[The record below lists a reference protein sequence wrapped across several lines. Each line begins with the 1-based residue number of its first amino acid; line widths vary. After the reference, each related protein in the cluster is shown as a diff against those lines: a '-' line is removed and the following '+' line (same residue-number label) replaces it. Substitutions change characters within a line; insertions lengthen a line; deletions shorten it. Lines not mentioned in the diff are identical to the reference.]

1 MAACKYDWPPA
12 GQRRLIGKRI
22 SRIDG
27 GAKSSGQAKY
37 TYDINRPGMLIG
49 KILTC
54 PYAHAKIKS
63 LDVSEAKSL
72 PGVKAVHVIQDAGK
86 EILWT
91 GDEIVYVAAEREE
104 IAEDALR
111 KIKIEYEPL
120 PFLVNEED
128 ISQAQGYTKP
138 ALNKVVGDPK
148 AAFAAADLVVSEG
161 YYGIPVITHC
171 CLEAHGDVAEWTDAD
186 NLRVWASTQGVSAI
200 GGQFAESLGISP
212 NNVNIIC
219 NYIGGGFGS
228 KFQADRWGVEAAQL
242 SKDAGGKAVKVML
255 DRSTEL
261 LIAGS
266 RPSTFGNVRVAAKKD
281 GTITAWHSETWG
293 TGGVGPSGV
302 PPIPYVFEKIPNYER
317 THTSISTNIGPNR
330 AWRAPNHPQAALI
343 TMSALD
349 DLAAK
354 LNMDPIEFFSK
365 NADLSPS
372 PEFAKV
378 YREELAKAAELA
390 DWKKYWHPRGDRTA
404 GHIKRGLGV
413 SMHTWGGG
421 PHNGK
426 CQVTIQPDGSVEV
439 KLGSQDL
446 GTGTRT
452 VINIVVAETL
462 GLPLEAVKVT
472 IGDSH
477 YPPDGPSGGS
487 TTVGGVSGS
496 TRRGAVN
503 ALDTLFAA
511 VAPSLGAPPDQLE
524 AVDGHI
530 RVKGN
535 SAKSLTWKQACAKL
549 GVKPIQAEGEQARNS
564 PCKLNDNG
572 VCGVQIADVSVDTET
587 GIVNINR
594 MIAAQDCG
602 LIIDLKTAES
612 QVMGAMIMGIT
623 YSLYEEKLVD
633 RQTGRMLNPNMDFYK
648 LATIGDVGEF
658 IVHMMTGPGYDE
670 RGVIGLGEPPVI
682 SPGAAISNAVAN
694 AIGVRVPT
702 LPITPDKVLA
712 ALEKG
717 GMA

>member
-1 MAACKYDWPPA
+1 MAACKYDWPPV

-27 GAKSSGQAKY
+27 GAKASGQARY
-37 TYDINRPGMLIG
+37 TFDINRPGMLFG

-72 PGVKAVHVIQDAGK
+72 SGVKAVRVIQDAGK
-86 EILWT
+86 EILWS

-111 KIKIEYEPL
+111 RIKIEYEPL

-148 AAFAAADLVVSEG
+148 AAFDAADLVVSEG

-171 CLEAHGDVAEWTDAD
+171 CLESHGDVAEWTDAD

-200 GGQFAESLGISP
+200 GGQFAEPLGISP
-212 NNVNIIC
+212 NNVNVIC

-228 KFQADRWGVEAAQL
+228 KFQADRWGVEAARL

-261 LIAGS
+261 LISGC

-354 LNMDPIEFFSK
+354 LKMDPIEFFSK
-365 NADLSPS
+365 NADLAPS
-372 PEFAKV
+372 AEFAKV

-390 DWKKYWHPRGDRTA
+390 EWKKYWHPRGAKTS
-404 GHIKRGLGV
+404 GHVKRGLGV

-462 GLPLEAVKVT
+462 GLPLEGVKVT
-472 IGDSH
+472 IGDSR

-503 ALDTLFAA
+503 ALDALFAA

-587 GIVNINR
+587 GIVKINR